1 MSSPREAVAVF
12 KSASDLQA
20 AIDELLSN
28 GFNRAELSLLAGE
41 ETVVKE
47 LGHAYRKATE
57 LEDDPGAPRVA
68 YVSTETI
75 GDAEGA
81 LIGAPLYIAALAAT
95 AAVVVSGGGLAAA
108 IAGATVAGGAG
119 AAIGAIFAKII
130 GKQHADRIEEQLAHG
145 GLLLWVRT
153 WNTDDEKRACGIL
166 KKHSGSDVHVHSFG
180 N

>member
-20 AIDELLSN
+20 GIDDLLSN
-28 GFNRAELSLLAGE
+28 GFNRAELSLLANE
-41 ETVVKE
+41 DAVNKE
-47 LGHAYRKATE
+47 LGHAYQKASE
-57 LEDDPGAPRVA
+57 LEDDPAAPRVA

-81 LIGAPLYIAALAAT
+81 LIGTPLYIAAFA
-95 AAVVVSGGGLAAA
+95 AAVAIVVSGGSLAAA

-119 AAIGAIFAKII
+119 AAIGTVLARLV
-130 GKQHADRIEEQLAHG
+130 GKQHAERIEDQLAHG

-153 WNTDDEKRACGIL
+153 WNAADEQRAREIL
-166 KKHSGSDVHVHSFG
+166 EKHSGEDVHVHG
-180 N
+180 LDD